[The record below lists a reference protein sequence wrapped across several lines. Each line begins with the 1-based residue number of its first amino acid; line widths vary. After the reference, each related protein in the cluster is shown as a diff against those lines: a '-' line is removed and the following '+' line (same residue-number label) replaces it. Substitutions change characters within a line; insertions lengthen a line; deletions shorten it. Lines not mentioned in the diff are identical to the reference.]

1 MEHGRIAG
9 KGKGCF
15 SSGHCSFVKLQLS
28 IWSLNAGSKSN
39 SIHHSPP
46 CLFEQQQRC

>member
-1 MEHGRIAG
+1 MECGGIAG
-9 KGKGCF
+9 KGRGCF
-15 SSGHCSFVKLQLS
+15 SSGHHSIVKLQLS
-28 IWSLNAGSKSN
+28 VRSLNAGSKSN

>member
-1 MEHGRIAG
+1 MERRGIAG

-15 SSGHCSFVKLQLS
+15 SSGHHSFVKLQLS
-28 IWSLNAGSKSN
+28 IWSTKAGSKSN

-46 CLFEQQQRC
+46 CLFEQQQSC